1 MFRTLDRAGLFLL
14 ARSENV
20 AAVLMCTMMGSFL
33 YQVISRYVFNNAT
46 PWAEEICVI
55 CWVWSVLWCSAFVA
69 RPDDDIRIDL
79 ITVAVSPMMRRV
91 IEGACSLAIIVLFVI
106 GMPGAWSYVTF
117 MKVET
122 TAALGWRFNWVFSV
136 YIFFGCAVIVRQSW
150 ALWFSITG
158 RGKMRYFEG
167 REAAEI

>member
-55 CWVWSVLWCSAFVA
+55 CWVWSVLWCS
-69 RPDDDIRIDL
+69 
-79 ITVAVSPMMRRV
+79 
-91 IEGACSLAIIVLFVI
+91 
-106 GMPGAWSYVTF
+106 
-117 MKVET
+117 
-122 TAALGWRFNWVFSV
+122 
-136 YIFFGCAVIVRQSW
+136 
-150 ALWFSITG
+150 
-158 RGKMRYFEG
+158 
-167 REAAEI
+167 